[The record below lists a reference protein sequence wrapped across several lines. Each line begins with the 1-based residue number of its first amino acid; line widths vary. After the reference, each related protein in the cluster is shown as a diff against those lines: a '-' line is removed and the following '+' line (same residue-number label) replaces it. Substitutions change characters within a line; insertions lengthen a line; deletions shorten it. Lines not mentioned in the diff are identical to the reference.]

1 MQLSKN
7 FTLEEMLWSQTAYQK
22 GIKNEPKDW
31 ETEKVISNLK
41 ALCTYVLQPT
51 RDKFGPLTVTSGY
64 SCLALATILGR
75 KPNSQHCTG
84 EAADI
89 VSTKVTNLELADWL
103 SRNIDFDQLIY
114 ECRYRKGTRIRYD
127 WVHVSYKKDGGN
139 RNQVLYSPPSGGYLY
154 GLPKKSL
161 V

>member
-7 FTLEEMLWSQTAYQK
+7 FTLEEMLYSSTAEAK
-22 GIKNEPKDW
+22 GINNKTTDP
-31 ETEKVISNLK
+31 TIIGNLK

-51 RDKFGPLTVTSGY
+51 RDKFGPLTISSGY

-84 EAADI
+84 NAADI
-89 VSTKVTNLELADWL
+89 VSSKVSNLEIADWI

-114 ECRYRKGTRIRYD
+114 ERRYRRGTKQVYD

-139 RNQVLYSPPSGGYLY
+139 RNQVLHSPVQGGYLY
-154 GLPKKSL
+154 GLPKEN
-161 V
+161 

>member
-7 FTLEEMLWSQTAYQK
+7 FTLEEMLWSQTAHQK

-31 ETEKVISNLK
+31 ETEKVIANLK
-41 ALCTYVLQPT
+41 ALCIYVLQPT

-75 KPNSQHCTG
+75 KPNSCHILG

-89 VSTKVTNLELADWL
+89 VSSKVSNLEIADWI

-114 ECRYRKGTRIRYD
+114 ERRYRRGTKQVYD

-139 RNQVLYSPPSGGYLY
+139 RNQVLHSPVQGGYLY
-154 GLPKKSL
+154 GLPKS
-161 V
+161 